1 MATDENLAFLIKT
14 GQVKDEKKT
23 GKATPAPTEEESE

>member
-1 MATDENLAFLIKT
+1 MTTDEDLAFLIKT

-23 GKATPAPTEEESE
+23 GKATPAPTEKESE